1 MKTSFLTKLFCD
13 LVGNL
18 LPVSR
23 ITSVGNCLST
33 IPGLHQLA
41 IVYPLPQF
49 SYRLPIMKRQL
60 ACVAAVFCVVSSLSN
75 VVAVYYNGVEHQN
88 IGDAAFSDVHDEIY
102 SAIDE
107 VIGKYNTNPKFKD
120 KIFPKG
126 EYAEKKSILLPN
138 SLLVSF
144 GDAVALAGDF
154 YGLPEAPISLGK
166 TYEERLSRFYKAY
179 QQFSITTTSKVETP
193 LILNLIKTEKR
204 MIRKFKKQKK
214 LPSDAWKTDK
224 LGFEHE
230 MSFARVTRSDKKL
243 RNKMIRVMTQQAE
256 ETKTSLD
263 KKKKALAAKAEVKKK
278 SKGWW
283 EKIKNKMS
291 AFHRLAVDKVSH
303 GIEVVASKLGQY
315 DDLIDKDARYL
326 ALAKANFDHFMPNSI
341 KVYKAG
347 HQLAIASML
356 EARSY
361 IDAAKAAEAKGP
373 VSEDRSILG
382 SSALKFNMVG
392 HVFDSLENL
401 KQKFRGK
408 KAEFIMTQA
417 NMAFNRALALEG
429 MANHFL
435 TDMFATGHVRTPRY
449 ALHKLCGGVTGGL
462 LSKCSH
468 DQDNKL
474 GLNVENKDGAK
485 WFAQGDSMYF
495 DGTNKRNRKIA
506 RKTVAVS
513 IRELLYAFK
522 TGKVGPIPTKV
533 SRQALPSKRRL
544 MPPGNTLRWA
554 MDILFD
560 TGKTG
565 YSASSIEFKALNH
578 VPNSKLSE
586 KLNKRPPMFIAKD
599 GGVMARREEQ
609 RFNPSVGGK
618 ESAYHYTELSKY
630 GCQLELLKQNCD
642 VV

>member
-1 MKTSFLTKLFCD
+1 
-13 LVGNL
+13 
-18 LPVSR
+18 
-23 ITSVGNCLST
+23 
-33 IPGLHQLA
+33 
-41 IVYPLPQF
+41 
-49 SYRLPIMKRQL
+49 MKRQL
-60 ACVAAVFCVVSSLSN
+60 AGSRTPMRNVCLCVAAVLYVALSSSN
-75 VVAVYYNGVEHQN
+75 VVAVNYNGVEHQD
-88 IGDAAFSDVHDEIY
+88 IGNAAFKDVRDEIY

-107 VIGKYNTNPKFKD
+107 VIGSKFKSNPKFKD
-120 KIFPKG
+120 QIFGKRNQHK
-126 EYAEKKSILLPN
+126 EKSILLPN
-138 SLLVSF
+138 SLEVSF

-154 YGLPEAPISLGK
+154 YGLPKAPISLGK

-179 QQFSITTTSKVETP
+179 QQFSVTSTSKTETP
-193 LILNLIKTEKR
+193 LILNLIRTEKR

-243 RNKMIRVMTQQAE
+243 SNKMIRVMKQQAE
-256 ETKTSLD
+256 ETKNSL
-263 KKKKALAAKAEVKKK
+263 KKKQKTLEAKAEVEKKP
-278 SKGWW
+278 KGWW
-283 EKIKNKMS
+283 KRVKKKFS
-291 AFHRLAVDKVSH
+291 AFHRLSVDKMAG

-341 KVYKAG
+341 KVYEAG

-356 EARSY
+356 EARSL
-361 IDAAKAAEAKGP
+361 INAAKAAEAKGP
-373 VSEDRSILG
+373 VSEDSSMFG
-382 SSALKFNMVG
+382 SSALKFDMLSNV
-392 HVFDSLENL
+392 VKSLE
-401 KQKFRGK
+401 QKFRGK
-408 KAEFIMTQA
+408 KAEFIMNRA
-417 NMAFNRALALEG
+417 KMSFNQALALEG

-468 DQDNKL
+468 DEDNKL
-474 GLNVENKDGAK
+474 GLNVENENGVK

-522 TGKVGPIPTKV
+522 TGKPGQIPTKV
-533 SRQALPSKRRL
+533 SKRSQPANRRL
-544 MPPGNTLRWA
+544 MPPGYNLKWA
-554 MDILFD
+554 LDYLFD
-560 TGKTG
+560 TANTG
-565 YSASSIEFKALNH
+565 YSAASIEFKALNH

-599 GGVMARREEQ
+599 GGVMARRKEK
-609 RFNPSVGGK
+609 RFNPSIGDK
-618 ESAYHYTELSKY
+618 EIAYHYTKVSKY
-630 GCQLELLKQNCD
+630 GCQVELIRQDCK